1 VQMGDPRREVCK
13 VLGDTFVVGCWARQT
28 AGKAMMEARL
38 WL

>member
-1 VQMGDPRREVCK
+1 MGDPRREVCK
-13 VLGDTFVVGCWARQT
+13 VLGDTLLLVVEQGSQS

>member
-1 VQMGDPRREVCK
+1 MGDPRREVCK
-13 VLGDTFVVGCWARQT
+13 VLGVTLLLVVEQGRQT